1 MELDLEI
8 QEVTI
13 SSDGQIRLSYILH
26 LETSEFSGP
35 VAGGQS
41 AVTDPK
47 ILSLAEAFVASAKVS
62 ALKDLGLQ
70 PQSREESLNYSD
82 EEDPL

>member
-1 MELDLEI
+1 MEIDLDI

-41 AVTDPK
+41 VVTDHK
-47 ILSLAEAFVASAKVS
+47 IQAIAESFVAAAKAS
-62 ALKDLGLQ
+62 ALRDLGLS
-70 PQSREESLNYSD
+70 PQNREEPLFSSD